1 MPNAAKYLAEL
12 TLPPTL
18 KLGKGSSLPNIAM
31 EGGAPFATLA
41 NDWAHA
47 LDMSAAS
54 LPQSTVAERVETVY
68 TLVGEA
74 QARRIIAGRR
84 AAVQQ
89 PEPLDGG
96 AARLRGALAACCAA
110 LRVDRIAS
118 GEEPLVTLA
127 RLRAAAESIGAA
139 ESNATAN
146 VCPAEVA
153 AAQPTSTL
161 EALVSAASAAALS
174 AEERAVLAQ
183 VADGLQRD
191 YATRRE
197 MLLKRLDVLIQTFG
211 WSERAKARTDEMAA
225 AVAKARAALPPPLVI
240 SVESA
245 LRADRSLLELQRAPS
260 LSCAD
265 FVKKVRIGNV
275 PDRGGR
281 VSAQMPVA
289 PQTYRYMEQERAAG
303 AAAAAARAARAARR
317 EAAARAEAAEAE
329 QADVEVVEAEEEAEE
344 AAEEAAAAA
353 AVMRVERQ
361 ASGL

>member
-1 MPNAAKYLAEL
+1 MPDDGAKYLAEL

-18 KLGKGSSLPNIAM
+18 TAWVSKLGKGIESLPHIAM
-31 EGGAPFATLA
+31 EGGAPFASLA

-89 PEPLDGG
+89 PEPSHGG

-127 RLRAAAESIGAA
+127 RLRAAAESLGAA

-153 AAQPTSTL
+153 TAQPTNTS
-161 EALVSAASAAALS
+161 EVLVSAASAAALS

-211 WSERAKARTDEMAA
+211 WSERAKARADEMAA
-225 AVAKARAALPPPLVI
+225 AVARARAALPPPLVI
-240 SVESA
+240 SFESA

-265 FVKKVRIGNV
+265 SVKKVRIGNV

-281 VSAQMPVA
+281 VSAQTPVA
-289 PQTYRYMEQERAAG
+289 PQTYATSERLVTIETATDGGGGRGGGVDRRRGGGRGGGG
-303 AAAAAARAARAARR
+303 A
-317 EAAARAEAAEAE
+317 
-329 QADVEVVEAEEEAEE
+329 
-344 AAEEAAAAA
+344 
-353 AVMRVERQ
+353 
-361 ASGL
+361 